1 VRAATGLVLAGGAS
15 RRFGLDK
22 ATLLIDGE
30 RLVDR
35 TLRVLAAVA
44 APVLEVGPAFGR
56 SDAVRDDPPG
66 GGPLAAIAAGGV
78 ALRDSQPSR
87 SSLVLAVD
95 LPGIDEITLTW
106 LAEHPSAHTVVPVID
121 GMAQSLCARYSRDA
135 LDAAQKLVS
144 RGERAVRA
152 LLDATPVHYADETEW
167 NGVADARVFADV
179 DTRDDAA
186 ALGIEIPTSR

>member
-1 VRAATGLVLAGGAS
+1 VRDVAGLVLTGGAS
-15 RRFGLDK
+15 RRFGVDK

-35 TLRVLAAVA
+35 TLGVLAAVA

-78 ALRDSQPSR
+78 ALRDSQSSR
-87 SSLVLAVD
+87 AALVVAVD
-95 LPGIDEITLTW
+95 LPGIDEVALTW
-106 LAEHPSAHTVVPVID
+106 LAEHPSADSVVPVID

-135 LDAAQKLVS
+135 LDVAQELVA
-144 RGERAVRA
+144 RGERAVRT
-152 LLDATPVHYADETEW
+152 LLDAVPVHYADATEW
-167 NGVADARVFADV
+167 DGVIDARVFADV

-186 ALGIEIPTSR
+186 ALGVEIPD